1 MYCDATMMDGF
12 EGLTKPQMYTEFADG
27 INTVFYDANSVIGL
41 VFGEEEASA
50 GKLVEA
56 IREQARMH
64 AVSERSARVVDHVVL
79 IIFSYSLKFIFTVVK
94 DDLQTCF
101 KSSPIGVVLVAKRPN
116 VGVEVILD
124 RDGLHTSEI
133 VQNDDACH
141 VHLCKEPAVV
151 WERKIKWE

>member
-1 MYCDATMMDGF
+1 M
-12 EGLTKPQMYTEFADG
+12 GLTKSQMYTEFADG

-41 VFGEEEASA
+41 VFGEEEAAA

-64 AVSERSARVVDHVVL
+64 AVSERRARVDHVVL
-79 IIFSYSLKFIFTVVK
+79 IVFFTVVVK
-94 DDLQTCF
+94 GGLQTCF

-124 RDGLHTSEI
+124 RDGLHASEI